1 MGVRRALLT
10 VLTLVAVALTGIP
23 VAGASPENPTLEE
36 ILEGVA
42 DTYRNVQS
50 IRAEFTQIRRDPVT
64 QAEDRQKGKLA
75 LKRPRKLRLEI
86 VSPTPSTFMTDGQT
100 QWFYSPAQKQV
111 IEQADLGASSGS
123 GMGVLLEDMGKLGDL
138 FTVTLPDTRSATT
151 HTLHLVPKQAGLFQ
165 ALDLTLTR
173 QKYLLQDLVLVD
185 TMGATTEMHFT
196 SVKLDAGVPD
206 AEFVFVAPPGVQVIK
221 AGG

>member
-10 VLTLVAVALTGIP
+10 VLTVVAVALTGIP
-23 VAGASPENPTLEE
+23 VAGASPENPTLQE
-36 ILEGVA
+36 ILTAVA

-50 IRAEFTQIRRDPVT
+50 IRAEFTQIRRDPIT
-64 QAEDRQKGKLA
+64 QAEDRQRGKLT
-75 LKRPRKLRLEI
+75 LKRPKKLRLDI
-86 VSPTPSTFMTDGQT
+86 LSPTASTFMTDGKT
-100 QWFYSPAQKQV
+100 QWFYNPSQKQA
-111 IEQADLGASSGS
+111 IEQADLGSASGS
-123 GMGVLLEDMGKLGDL
+123 GMGVLLDDMGKLGDL
-138 FTVTLPDTRSATT
+138 FTVTLPDAKAATT

-165 ALDLTLTR
+165 ALDLTLTK

-196 SVKLDAGVPD
+196 SVKLDSEVPD
-206 AEFVFVAPPGVQVIK
+206 TEFVFTAPPGVQVIK